1 MRKGTK
7 RSSSATSEENR
18 PEKRARVLLSE
29 DSDGET
35 SIDESQTGFA
45 YDKNV
50 LANNYVLSVNEDF
63 ARRFEH
69 NKKREELQQ
78 RKHTWFLTLGQMKI
92 NAMRSRG
99 EIRYSVYSFSARI
112 WHQWGQRR

>member
-1 MRKGTK
+1 MPIKSNMVILEPSGQIMPKGSK

-29 DSDGET
+29 DSDAEN
-35 SIDESQTGFA
+35 SADEHQTGFVHDSKVSA
-45 YDKNV
+45 SD
-50 LANNYVLSVNEDF
+50 YVFSVNEDF

-78 RKHTWFLTLGQMKI
+78 RTYTQFLTLNEKKL
-92 NAMRSRG
+92 N
-99 EIRYSVYSFSARI
+99 
-112 WHQWGQRR
+112 